1 MPVWHTLLIFLKSL
15 SLSLGVFK
23 FLWNQC
29 LSEVDPSVC
38 VCVCVCV
45 CLSPTQVS
53 KGAEIIR
60 AQIIPPSPPQHESP
74 FC

>member
-15 SLSLGVFK
+15 YLSLGVFK

-38 VCVCVCV
+38 VCVCVSVCV
-45 CLSPTQVS
+45 SPQLKFPRERKSSVL
-53 KGAEIIR
+53 K
-60 AQIIPPSPPQHESP
+60 
-74 FC
+74 